1 MVGTRTPPAAKHKKR
16 ARVPRSAAQ
25 KKIGVQA
32 LGKENPKAPRKKME
46 TARFESPVINN
57 LRVVGS
63 LDYNGKITRQYRCYA
78 TFRKDDSLTAV
89 TAGGGAGSRQMLA
102 PARLYDYAT
111 IEGNVGRPFAPP
123 ANARI
128 VSFTVAGKTVTDQ
141 EVLASLTTRL
151 ASIASN
157 ASYAIGIQR
166 CPLANASN
174 VEDKAS
180 RDTTSAWPVR
190 NYSPVAAPTAPTT
203 QALVDAGGRINGVTT
218 ELYTSGGGANSNPYA
233 YFYQY
238 LSPLVQP
245 AVAPLNRHI
254 GVIYEGAE
262 TAFKNSG
269 GSAVRYEWNAPPA
282 LGANSIV
289 VTNPGLALV
298 LVLSTDRAKGNA
310 MSGTT
315 NDWLTSAPLVDLT
328 LDVTIEVEIDKN
340 NDAQNPQPFAAGAWS
355 AVELQGI
362 LE

>member
-1 MVGTRTPPAAKHKKR
+1 
-16 ARVPRSAAQ
+16 
-25 KKIGVQA
+25 
-32 LGKENPKAPRKKME
+32 ME

-78 TFRKDDSLTAV
+78 TFRKDDSPTI
-89 TAGGGAGSRQMLA
+89 TITGGGAGSRLMLA

-151 ASIASN
+151 ASIGANST
-157 ASYAIGIQR
+157 YALGIQR

-190 NYSPVAAPTAPTT
+190 IYSPTTALPSPASR
-203 QALVDAGGRINGVTT
+203 ALVTAQQARVSQETQEVTT
-218 ELYTSGGGANSNPYA
+218 NGAGADSSNPYA
-233 YFYQY
+233 YYYQF

-245 AVAPLNRHI
+245 AVSAMNRHI

-262 TAFKNSG
+262 IAFKNSG

-289 VTNPGLALV
+289 ATNPGLALV
-298 LVLSTDRAKGNA
+298 LVLSTSRTG
-310 MSGTT
+310 STT
-315 NDWLTSAPLVDLT
+315 SFVATGSNDFLTSAPAVDLT

>member
-1 MVGTRTPPAAKHKKR
+1 
-16 ARVPRSAAQ
+16 
-25 KKIGVQA
+25 
-32 LGKENPKAPRKKME
+32 ME

-78 TFRKDDSLTAV
+78 TFRKDDSITTV
-89 TAGGGAGSRQMLA
+89 ITGGGSGSRMMLA

-128 VSFTVAGKTVTDQ
+128 MSFTVAGKTATDQ
-141 EVLASLTTRL
+141 DVLSSLTTKL
-151 ASIASN
+151 ASIGDKST
-157 ASYAIGIQR
+157 YAIGIQR
-166 CPLANASN
+166 CPLANASGG
-174 VEDKAS
+174 EDKAS
-180 RDTTSAWPVR
+180 RDTTAAWPVR
-190 NYSPVAAPTAPTT
+190 TYTPVVATIPAITSQP
-203 QALVDAGGRINGVTT
+203 LVDTNGRISGFTT
-218 ELYTSGGGANSNPYA
+218 ELGNGANANPYG
-233 YFYQY
+233 YYYQH

-245 AVAPLNRHI
+245 AIAPLNRHI

-289 VTNPGLALV
+289 ATNPGLALV
-298 LVLSTDRAKGNA
+298 LVLSTNRAAGSP

>member
-1 MVGTRTPPAAKHKKR
+1 
-16 ARVPRSAAQ
+16 
-25 KKIGVQA
+25 
-32 LGKENPKAPRKKME
+32 ME

-63 LDYNGKITRQYRCYA
+63 LDYNGKISRQYRCYA
-78 TFRKDDSLTAV
+78 TFRKDDSV
-89 TAGGGAGSRQMLA
+89 TTVTNGNANSRMMLA

-141 EVLASLTTRL
+141 EVLANLTTRL
-151 ASIASN
+151 ASIGSNGN

-174 VEDKAS
+174 VEDKGS
-180 RDTTSAWPVR
+180 RDTTAGWPVR

-218 ELYTSGGGANSNPYA
+218 ELYTSAGAGVNANPYA

-245 AVAPLNRHI
+245 ADAPLNRHI

-289 VTNPGLALV
+289 ATNPGLALV
-298 LVLSTDRAKGNA
+298 LVLSTDRTKGTA
-310 MSGTT
+310 MAAGT
-315 NDWLTSAPLVDLT
+315 NDYFTSAPLVDLT
-328 LDVTIEVEIDKN
+328 LDVTIDVEIDKN

>member
-1 MVGTRTPPAAKHKKR
+1 
-16 ARVPRSAAQ
+16 
-25 KKIGVQA
+25 
-32 LGKENPKAPRKKME
+32 ME

-78 TFRKDDSLTAV
+78 TFRKDDSPTLVV
-89 TAGGGAGSRQMLA
+89 TGGGTGSRMMLA

-128 VSFTVAGKTVTDQ
+128 VSFTVAGKTATDQ
-141 EVLASLTTRL
+141 DVLSSLTTKL
-151 ASIASN
+151 ASIEKN

-166 CPLANASN
+166 CPLANASG
-174 VEDKAS
+174 VEDKGS

-190 NYSPVAAPTAPTT
+190 NYSPLAPPPTPST
-203 QALVDAGGRINGVTT
+203 QALVDNNGRISAVST
-218 ELYTSGGGANSNPYA
+218 ELYNAAAANANPYA
-233 YFYQY
+233 HYYQY

-245 AVAPLNRHI
+245 AVSALNRHI

-262 TAFKNSG
+262 IAFKNSG

-289 VTNPGLALV
+289 ATNPGLALV
-298 LVLSTDRAKGNA
+298 LVLSTDRLKTAP

-315 NDWLTSAPLVDLT
+315 NDWFTSAPLVDLT
-328 LDVTIEVEIDKN
+328 LDVTIDVEIDKN

-355 AVELQGI
+355 AVELQAI

>member
-1 MVGTRTPPAAKHKKR
+1 
-16 ARVPRSAAQ
+16 
-25 KKIGVQA
+25 
-32 LGKENPKAPRKKME
+32 ME

-63 LDYNGKITRQYRCYA
+63 FDYNGKITRQYRCYA
-78 TFRKDDSLTAV
+78 TFRKDDSPTAV
-89 TAGGGAGSRQMLA
+89 ITGGGTGSRMMLA

-128 VSFTVAGKTVTDQ
+128 VSFTVAGKTLTDQ
-141 EVLASLTTRL
+141 DVLSSLTTKL

-157 ASYAIGIQR
+157 STYAIGIQR

-180 RDTTSAWPVR
+180 RDTTAAWPVR
-190 NYSPVAAPTAPTT
+190 TYTPVVVTIPTITSQP
-203 QALVDAGGRINGVTT
+203 LVDAGGRITGITT
-218 ELYTSGGGANSNPYA
+218 ELYTTGTGVNANPYG
-233 YFYQY
+233 YYYQH

-282 LGANSIV
+282 LGTNSIV
-289 VTNPGLALV
+289 ATNPGLALV
-298 LVLSTDRAKGNA
+298 LVLSTNRTAGTA